1 MRSIATALAVVALL
15 SGISMTLLAQSGSAG
30 TAAGAASLDAQVEE
44 LLAMSP
50 EKRRAHLKA
59 LSPAERR
66 GLWMRVKRAEF
77 GSGEA
82 PNYSKPPTY
91 EELNGFPVDAGGWKS
106 PKRVTTKAAVGTITY
121 DSGLPNTA
129 FSPGS
134 PSLLGNRFNTHTG
147 IPVCNPGTVS
157 TVQALVVPGPANTT
171 SSAGFVLL
179 GPQTSMGGAIAIDS
193 TFGPATGLIDSV
205 TFAGLGATYT
215 GSEFFVLFG
224 AFSSVYV
231 PVFGPGTTLGQ
242 GHHAIIG
249 NTGGMGPSITAT
261 TPFATALNGFIRAT
275 GVIVPVELM
284 TFEVD

>member
-1 MRSIATALAVVALL
+1 MRWIVSALAVVALFG
-15 SGISMTLLAQSGSAG
+15 GISLTLSAQSGSGG
-30 TAAGAASLDAQVEE
+30 TAAGATSLDAQIEK

-50 EKRRAHLKA
+50 EKRRAYLKA
-59 LSPAERR
+59 LAPEERR
-66 GLWMRVKRAEF
+66 GLWRQVKQADFARRDVEKASYKDME
-77 GSGEA
+77 
-82 PNYSKPPTY
+82 
-91 EELNGFPVDAGGWKS
+91 GFPVDAEGWKS
-106 PKRVTTKAAVGTITY
+106 AKKVPTKAAVGTITY
-121 DSGLPNTA
+121 DSGFPSTA

-171 SSAGFVLL
+171 PSAGFVIL
-179 GPQTSMGGAIAIDS
+179 GPQTTMGGAMALFS
-193 TFGPATGLIDSV
+193 TFTTATGVIDSV

-224 AFSSVYV
+224 DFANSYV
-231 PVFGPGTTLGQ
+231 PVLGSGSTLGQ
-242 GHHAIIG
+242 GHHG
-249 NTGGMGPSITAT
+249 LVGYTGGMFPDITGT
-261 TPFATALNGFIRAT
+261 FNLGGFRNSFIRAT